1 MSGLCKLKKKNDLR
15 EMLTIFL
22 KENISLNRNLTVQKR
37 TQNTPAL
44 KRIDQNLFIGDGV
57 H

>member
-44 KRIDQNLFIGDGV
+44 KTIDQNLFIGDGV